1 MRDGTRWDHCFK
13 SLRLCSDLNGT
24 WSDAHPVALA
34 IEPLFVLFLLTSR
47 FMAVVEF
54 LNLVTGCHRNSG
66 IFWETK
72 VSFGRHCSCGRWNQ
86 GNGQIS
92 SLIMLSVPFVHPF
105 LSLHIEDVHG
115 ERMRGARSNFKV
127 FVKQMACCSRFF
139 CN

>member
-1 MRDGTRWDHCFK
+1 MRDGRRWDHCFK

-24 WSDAHPVALA
+24 CSDAHPVALA
-34 IEPLFVLFLLTSR
+34 IEPLFVLFLPTSR

-92 SLIMLSVPFVHPF
+92 TLIMLSVPLCILFCCCTLKMFTVNGC
-105 LSLHIEDVHG
+105 E
-115 ERMRGARSNFKV
+115 ARVPPSR
-127 FVKQMACCSRFF
+127 CS
-139 CN
+139 